1 MWFWGY
7 AHEQLERDLGPY
19 RAYSLGGVKW
29 TDRQTSAIQC
39 DKHYLMGIAGC

>member
-19 RAYSLGGVKW
+19 RAYSLGGKVN
-29 TDRQTSAIQC
+29 RQT
-39 DKHYLMGIAGC
+39 DKCNSM